1 MSQSGPDVE
10 PGERPEPVEQAHGQG
25 LDAAAVEVEP
35 RETAQPGQVAGR
47 DRGEPAELERPG
59 HPRQVRL
66 RHLRAVGRRR
76 HCRHDGIAHRG
87 RAVADAAGQ
96 RQRGVDLPADVPP
109 GGKGPGRGRAVRDR
123 RDPGAVQPQRIGIK
137 QDAVVV
143 LQAGRHRE
151 GEDQLRRP
159 GPAHIRGV
167 VFVVVVLGRVLD
179 RQPDR
184 RRAAHAHRLGIRH
197 LDLDGLAETV
207 GIPDRRA
214 GDDRDI
220 GRVGPVARRRHLE
233 DLREAVETARATY
246 ITKMG
251 GKRSHGGGHYGY
263 HGGVGRGDSQIM
275 VCGCRPVRTAARKNL
290 DAAAG
295 YPVAALV
302 LQVRVVPAVVVEIRV
317 VVGDLVAVQP
327 VDLHTGPGGAGV
339 VPGVRGIR
347 AAHRPETV
355 LVGPDRRMPRRRPV
369 LHEAVVVGDVRRGC
383 VARGRGHEQQPE
395 LAARAHPGRG
405 ERPVVRHPDLV
416 RAGRRRHQRQCRRR
430 IRLVPR
436 LRPQR
441 RMAQACYGPVVGRPD
456 RPAVERNP
464 PAARPPAAER
474 DPVGVEVASL
484 HGVVEIQHIRRRAD
498 RPRINRPAPNPADI
512 QHDVRPPGHKHR
524 LAHRKAHRHGLPGP
538 VGRTA
543 RRRRRN
549 RRRRCLLGQRI
560 PGDRRC
566 ECGDRKDGEQH
577 RGPAQPPGEPA
588 DRSSAGP
595 RRPRAG
601 WGRMEEAGV
610 HPTGLQNRAVRRRQG
625 CELQERRALQTTTQ
639 P

>member
-1 MSQSGPDVE
+1 
-10 PGERPEPVEQAHGQG
+10 
-25 LDAAAVEVEP
+25 
-35 RETAQPGQVAGR
+35 
-47 DRGEPAELERPG
+47 
-59 HPRQVRL
+59 
-66 RHLRAVGRRR
+66 
-76 HCRHDGIAHRG
+76 
-87 RAVADAAGQ
+87 
-96 RQRGVDLPADVPP
+96 
-109 GGKGPGRGRAVRDR
+109 
-123 RDPGAVQPQRIGIK
+123 
-137 QDAVVV
+137 
-143 LQAGRHRE
+143 
-151 GEDQLRRP
+151 
-159 GPAHIRGV
+159 
-167 VFVVVVLGRVLD
+167 
-179 RQPDR
+179 
-184 RRAAHAHRLGIRH
+184 
-197 LDLDGLAETV
+197 
-207 GIPDRRA
+207 
-214 GDDRDI
+214 
-220 GRVGPVARRRHLE
+220 
-233 DLREAVETARATY
+233 
-246 ITKMG
+246 
-251 GKRSHGGGHYGY
+251 
-263 HGGVGRGDSQIM
+263 M

-290 DAAAG
+290 DVAAG